1 MATIVYLDVEDEI
14 TSAAARIRAAADSR
28 VGLVLP
34 FGSRVATSRIN
45 FRLLAREAMSHGRR
59 LDIVAPDASA
69 RALAASAGLPVFGS
83 VGEYEAALDIEDDDK
98 AARRAEARAAA
109 GIGGGAAAVGG
120 AAAAA
125 GAAGGAEAPES
136 VRKTGKARGGAKA
149 AVPVPDATQDA
160 TRDATPNAT
169 PEPALAP
176 ILAADSPIAADKPA
190 SIPVAKPR
198 RSRGRLGLLVGVL
211 LVVAIIGGV
220 AAFAGYLLLPSTSIT
235 LTPHIEAVGP
245 VTFTVRADPS
255 ATSVDEAAAVVPAVT
270 LTIPVSAQADF
281 PATGKRVAREPA
293 KGAVRWTNC
302 DPTSPYRIPSGTIV
316 RTTGGVGFAI
326 DEGVFLPVAILSGG
340 GATPK
345 LDCQTSEVSVT
356 AVEPGPA
363 GNVDAGTIRVVPA
376 SYNRNVIRVNNPQAT
391 SGGTREEFTRISPKD
406 VEAAMNQLDK
416 DIRAQFATEVA
427 NPSDVPEGTTAF
439 PETAVLGDPT
449 PTTDPASL
457 VGKEVD
463 SFNLELTAEGT
474 VLAADASPAEG
485 IAEQRLEASVA
496 DGYDL
501 VPDSTSIEV
510 GEGTVVDGVIE
521 FPVTGSAKQVRPLD
535 AAALE
540 RSVLGL
546 PIEDARAVLA
556 PYGDVV
562 IVPWPDWV
570 TTVPTLDQ
578 RVILTVTAPVDPAA
592 VPESSPAASPGS
604 SPSAGLVNGGRA
616 GQPVPSAG

>member
-1 MATIVYLDVEDEI
+1 V
-14 TSAAARIRAAADSR
+14 
-28 VGLVLP
+28 
-34 FGSRVATSRIN
+34 
-45 FRLLAREAMSHGRR
+45 RR
-59 LDIVAPDASA
+59 
-69 RALAASAGLPVFGS
+69 
-83 VGEYEAALDIEDDDK
+83 
-98 AARRAEARAAA
+98 
-109 GIGGGAAAVGG
+109 
-120 AAAAA
+120 
-125 GAAGGAEAPES
+125 
-136 VRKTGKARGGAKA
+136 TGKARGGAKA
-149 AVPVPDATQDA
+149 PEPDTIPPPETIPPPDAAAPQP
-160 TRDATPNAT
+160 RD
-169 PEPALAP
+169 P
-176 ILAADSPIAADKPA
+176 ILAEDSPIATGKPA
-190 SIPVAKPR
+190 SIPVARPR
-198 RSRGRLGLLVGVL
+198 RGRGRLGILVGVL
-211 LVVAIIGGV
+211 LLVGIIGGAV
-220 AAFAGYLLLPSTSIT
+220 AFGGYLLLPSTSIT
-235 LTPHIEAVGP
+235 VIPQIQAVGP

-270 LTIPVSAQADF
+270 LTIPVSAQAEF
-281 PATGKRVAREPA
+281 PATGKRVQRTPA

-316 RTTGGVGFAI
+316 RTSGGVGFAI

-391 SGGTREEFTRISPKD
+391 SGGTRKEFTRISPSD
-406 VEAAMNQLDK
+406 VEAALAQLDK

-427 NPSDVPEGTTAF
+427 NPSDVPEGTTPF
-439 PETAVLGDPT
+439 PETAVLGEPV
-449 PTTDPASL
+449 PTTDPADL
-457 VGKEVD
+457 EGEEVD
-463 SFNLELTAEGT
+463 SFSLGLTAEGT

-485 IAEQRLEASVA
+485 IAGQRLEASVA
-496 DGYDL
+496 EGYDL

-521 FPVTGSAKQVRPLD
+521 FPVTGSARQVRPLD

-546 PIEDARAVLA
+546 PIEDAKAVLA

-570 TTVPTLDQ
+570 TTVPTLEQ
-578 RVILTVTAPVDPAA
+578 RVVLTIAQPVDSGA
-592 VPESSPAASPGS
+592 VPESSPPASPAS
-604 SPSAGLVNGGRA
+604 SPSAGLLDGGQT